1 MVALAVLPEGCGGNG
16 KTSCAA
22 EGIAQIKNNMTLIAA
37 NDALARFLGRETLR
51 VLRIMIYLHILVSS
65 KTSGQPNPENG
76 SQRTLDLC
84 RTWYCRGDITS
95 AERHTQLLINA
106 VIGQEK
112 SAEIHM
118 SGSAT
123 YRALGSI
130 YSRHGAIRSFKNLI
144 RRCGKLQQQQSESK
158 TVRASPRSFPP
169 AHRTLTSKIPR
180 QSRPEHINSL
190 NHLVPVHTFSCRVRN
205 IPENFHF
212 DLNAAGDVGVNQLD
226 PGVR

>member
-37 NDALARFLGRETLR
+37 NAALARFLGRETLR

-106 VIGQEK
+106 LTGHLKLSQNYSNSGKRPSK
-112 SAEIHM
+112 SRKGVSPIW
-118 SGSAT
+118 
-123 YRALGSI
+123 LFWI
-130 YSRHGAIRSFKNLI
+130 SRCL
-144 RRCGKLQQQQSESK
+144 L
-158 TVRASPRSFPP
+158 
-169 AHRTLTSKIPR
+169 
-180 QSRPEHINSL
+180 
-190 NHLVPVHTFSCRVRN
+190 
-205 IPENFHF
+205 
-212 DLNAAGDVGVNQLD
+212 
-226 PGVR
+226 

>member
-37 NDALARFLGRETLR
+37 NAALARFLGRETLR

-106 VIGQEK
+106 VTGHVVFRTISINSSHGYRRSIEGDSRVEGNVAGRHRKEDWLDSLLHQPLRERP
-112 SAEIHM
+112 H
-118 SGSAT
+118 
-123 YRALGSI
+123 RAL
-130 YSRHGAIRSFKNLI
+130 
-144 RRCGKLQQQQSESK
+144 
-158 TVRASPRSFPP
+158 
-169 AHRTLTSKIPR
+169 
-180 QSRPEHINSL
+180 
-190 NHLVPVHTFSCRVRN
+190 
-205 IPENFHF
+205 
-212 DLNAAGDVGVNQLD
+212 D
-226 PGVR
+226 